1 MSHKLKLKKKREKKP
16 SVKKKKEEK
25 NLVLVTY
32 DKSRV
37 DQRVRR
43 K

>member
-1 MSHKLKLKKKREKKP
+1 MKVEKKKREKNP